1 MTKKRTQVHEAE
13 KLRSTLFQIEANLAK
28 ARKQFS
34 AEIERIERSLAFAS
48 SGLAAKQPKEITD
61 KLAELPWDDFVSSLG
76 VRARKSLTRLGVT
89 KSSDLSRL
97 TLTILQELKNCGR
110 TTVLE
115 ITNRLHEYGIEL
127 PVTR

>member
-1 MTKKRTQVHEAE
+1 MTKKKTKVHEAE
-13 KLRSTLFQIEANLAK
+13 KLRSTLFQIESNLAK

-48 SGLAAKQPKEITD
+48 RGLAAKQPKEITD

-97 TLTILQELKNCGR
+97 TLTILQEVKNCGR

-115 ITNRLHEYGIEL
+115 ITNRLHEYGFEL

>member
-1 MTKKRTQVHEAE
+1 MTKKKTKVHEAE
-13 KLRSTLFQIEANLAK
+13 KLRSTLFQIESNLAK

-48 SGLAAKQPKEITD
+48 RGLAAKQPKEIKD
-61 KLAELPWDDFVSSLG
+61 KLDAIPWDDFFFSLG
-76 VRARKSLTRLGVT
+76 VRAKKALVRLGIT

-97 TLTILQELKNCGR
+97 TLTMLQELKNCGR

-115 ITNRLHEYGIEL
+115 ITNRLHEYGFEL